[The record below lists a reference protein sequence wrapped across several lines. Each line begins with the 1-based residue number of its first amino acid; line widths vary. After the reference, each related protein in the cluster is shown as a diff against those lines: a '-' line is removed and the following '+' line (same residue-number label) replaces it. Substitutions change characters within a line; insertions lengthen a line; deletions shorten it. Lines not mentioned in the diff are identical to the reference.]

1 MRQDYLAGDYINYP
15 CSSCGQ
21 KLKLKDDLKKLPP
34 KEKVTIE
41 CQDCGLE
48 KEYTVAELEAIINAA
63 S

>member
-21 KLKLKDDLKKLPP
+21 KLKLKDDLKKLSSTT
-34 KEKVTIE
+34 EVTIE

-48 KEYTVAELEAIINAA
+48 KDYTVAELKAIINAA